1 MYAYISKKGNFD
13 NISYFSTYGTA
24 NFNLVWE
31 EVIAVIFDNQLYSP
45 LYKLNIENNNYTK
58 DDEKKLIDLIEK
70 PIWKLNNTSSFLA
83 DTLKPDTI
91 TFQDNIMYIYD
102 AKYYKLLIKN
112 NKIINQPGIE
122 VLLNNIYII

>member
-1 MYAYISKKGNFD
+1 MHIFQKKANFD

-70 PIWKLNNTSSFLA
+70 TYLE
-83 DTLKPDTI
+83 
-91 TFQDNIMYIYD
+91 
-102 AKYYKLLIKN
+102 IK
-112 NKIINQPGIE
+112 
-122 VLLNNIYII
+122 